1 MSKEILLRMEK
12 ISKNFPG
19 VKALDEVDLE
29 VVIGEVLALVG
40 ENGAGK
46 TTLMEILNPHP
57 APTGFYKQD
66 SGKIY
71 FQGEEIKLRG
81 PMDAQK
87 LGISFIHQ
95 HFNLAPNLSVCENIL
110 LGREP
115 KKGGILGVVD
125 RKEMERESSVY
136 LSRLGVKFST
146 DTITGELSV
155 AQKQM
160 VEIAKALSVDAKLI
174 IMDEPTAPLTDKEIE
189 KLFSIVSKLKKEGI
203 TFIFVTH
210 KLNEVFQMCDRAVVL
225 RDGKNAGSLNVKKA
239 TEEEITRMMV
249 GRDLELFPERKTQ
262 IGEKTLEVFNLS
274 KEGLIDNVSFE
285 LRKGEILGFY
295 GLIGAG
301 RTETMRGIFGID
313 KFDKGEIRID
323 GEKVLIE
330 SPGDAIDRGIGFVP
344 EDRQLQG
351 LIPLMNLRENITL
364 PVLEK
369 ISRCKVI
376 DRKEEIE
383 VVQRYINKLKISPP
397 EPLSMVKGLSGGN
410 QQKVVLAKWLASN
423 PKVLILDEPTKGID
437 VGAKAE
443 IHFLISALAF
453 QGIGII
459 IVSSELPEV
468 IKMSDRILVMA
479 EGRLTGEFSRGEATE
494 EKIIA
499 CAVMES

>member
-1 MSKEILLRMEK
+1 MEK